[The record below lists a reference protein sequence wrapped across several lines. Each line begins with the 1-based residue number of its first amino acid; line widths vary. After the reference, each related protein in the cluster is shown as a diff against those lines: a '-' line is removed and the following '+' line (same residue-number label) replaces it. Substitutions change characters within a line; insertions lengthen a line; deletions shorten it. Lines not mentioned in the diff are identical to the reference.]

1 MTDLT
6 AVVRP
11 FITRSTTRTVVL
23 TGDRRRSSDSP
34 EIPYILRNWSNHY
47 RLHKISQ
54 FTFFQSP
61 INLAHKIRPHSFGP
75 PLYYLPIYSQFI
87 QVGTV
92 VPSRSWH
99 AVRADSLYKDIR
111 YSVFSTVSTAA
122 CTLHNFSFFYFSA
135 IKRFIGMT
143 PNLWMGVSSAVC
155 LDRWRRRCVV
165 QTAVLLLFAMLFNG
179 INSIYFKTQ
188 QKCLRLSPS

>member
-1 MTDLT
+1 MAADSDSLLLHRSTAKCPYFVQVFIYRALLRTSHFLSAGLSSQCSSVTRSRLMTDLT

-61 INLAHKIRPHSFGP
+61 INLAHKIRPHSFR
-75 PLYYLPIYSQFI
+75 PLLDNLPIYSQFI
-87 QVGTV
+87 QVV
-92 VPSRSWH
+92 IC
-99 AVRADSLYKDIR
+99 A
-111 YSVFSTVSTAA
+111 
-122 CTLHNFSFFYFSA
+122 
-135 IKRFIGMT
+135 
-143 PNLWMGVSSAVC
+143 
-155 LDRWRRRCVV
+155 
-165 QTAVLLLFAMLFNG
+165 LLFPRAVDTRYELTVCTKISDILCSVQCQQQPAHYTIFPLFM
-179 INSIYFKTQ
+179 SQ
-188 QKCLRLSPS
+188 Q